1 MKHSLSSKTF
11 SRLLPNKRSRLKDK
25 DRASLVTQTSSPSLS
40 SQDSIV
46 MPTAESTA
54 SKSTAS
60 FSKSFEYLP
69 SKTKEIY
76 HLSIISFEFY
86 LILKF
91 YRDNGVNYIT
101 LGDID
106 LLVAY
111 FDSDRDGYLSY
122 NE

>member
-1 MKHSLSSKTF
+1 MKHSLSSKSF
-11 SRLLPNKRSRLKDK
+11 SRLLPNKRSRSRDK
-25 DRASLVTQTSSPSLS
+25 DRASLATLTSSPSPS
-40 SQDSIV
+40 SPESIV
-46 MPTAESTA
+46 MPTAESTV
-54 SKSTAS
+54 SRSNAS
-60 FSKSFEYLP
+60 FSKYLEYLP
-69 SKTKEIY
+69 SKTKRD
-76 HLSIISFEFY
+76 LSPYNNFIRVY
-86 LILKF
+86 LIFNF

>member
-1 MKHSLSSKTF
+1 LKHSLSSKSF
-11 SRLLPNKRSRLKDK
+11 SRLLPNKRSRSRDK
-25 DRASLVTQTSSPSLS
+25 DRASLATLTSSPSPS
-40 SQDSIV
+40 SPESIV
-46 MPTAESTA
+46 MPTAESTV
-54 SKSTAS
+54 SRSNAS
-60 FSKSFEYLP
+60 FSKYLEYLP
-69 SKTKEIY
+69 PKQKEIY
-76 HLSIISFEFY
+76 RLTIILFEFY
-86 LILKF
+86 LIFNF